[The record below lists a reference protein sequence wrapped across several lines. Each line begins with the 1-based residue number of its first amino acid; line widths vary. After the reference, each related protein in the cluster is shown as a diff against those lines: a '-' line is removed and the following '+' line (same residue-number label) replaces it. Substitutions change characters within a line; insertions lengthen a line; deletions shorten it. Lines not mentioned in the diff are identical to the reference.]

1 MGNVRR
7 YFRYDV
13 EIPIFFETA
22 DEQESYQQQTYEHL
36 MTAKEAAYL
45 KN

>member
-22 DEQESYQQQTYEHL
+22 DDKKAISSKP
-36 MTAKEAAYL
+36 M
-45 KN
+45 NI